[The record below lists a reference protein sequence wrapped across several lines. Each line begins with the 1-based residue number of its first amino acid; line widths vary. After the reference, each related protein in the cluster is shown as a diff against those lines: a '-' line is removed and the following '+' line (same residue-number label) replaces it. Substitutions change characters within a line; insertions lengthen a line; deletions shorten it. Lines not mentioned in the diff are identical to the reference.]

1 MKTGI
6 SFQGFIPIRQE
17 PSESSEMVSQ
27 VLFGETFEVRESR
40 GAWRLISLDFDGTE
54 GWVGSESIHSLAEAD
69 GAEKGSAGAPEIVV
83 HPVVELTDRIHSRK
97 LMLPAGS
104 LLHGQ
109 PGKGYTIQGIQFE
122 CSPEGGIVIPGSSA
136 DPEKISKALLSI
148 PRLHGGRSGFG
159 FDAPGLIQFLCRVMG
174 ISIPR
179 HCREQAGLGSAINF
193 LHEVRKGD
201 LAFFDNPDGV
211 INHVGMV
218 VGKSSVVHVYDRVR
232 IDKLDQ
238 QGIFSTERAGYT
250 HRLRIIKRIEN
261 QG

>member
-6 SFQGFIPIRQE
+6 SFQGFIPIRRE

-27 VLFGETFEVRESR
+27 VLFGETFEIRESR
-40 GAWRLISLDFDGTE
+40 GAWRLISLDFDGIE
-54 GWVGSESIHSLAEAD
+54 GWVGSESINSFEEAD
-69 GAEKGSAGAPEIVV
+69 RTEKGPEGAPGMVV
-83 HPVVELTDRIHSRK
+83 HPMVELTDRSHGGK
-97 LMLPAGS
+97 LILPAGS

-109 PGKGYTIQGIQFE
+109 PGKGYTIRGMQFE
-122 CSPEGGIVIPGSSA
+122 CSTEGAIVIPGSRA
-136 DPEKISKALLSI
+136 DPEQISEALLSI

-159 FDAPGLIQFLCRVMG
+159 FDAPGLIQFLCRAMG

-179 HCREQAGLGSAINF
+179 NCREQAGVGSAINF
-193 LHEVRKGD
+193 IHEVRKGD

-211 INHVGMV
+211 ITHVGMV
-218 VGKSSVVHVYDRVR
+218 LGKNRLVHVYDRVR

-238 QGIFSTERAGYT
+238 QGIFSTEREGYT

-261 QG
+261 QE